1 MFFSLF
7 NFLSFG
13 FLIPP
18 LESLFNVWKRQKG
31 NGWSVFYS
39 IKRHTHTHTHT
50 TVCQRFVGPSA
61 GKSERWKTP
70 EYISCR
76 SGCSQIQGKV
86 HTIRRSKCGRSKA
99 DFATVRALN
108 FRQSDRLYVQKISR
122 IHQFSLFSS
131 ELKGF
136 FEKNQTHSGVKVFK
150 AFARRRIHHTT
161 MWIICSK
168 IIPSGLWIGS
178 LIRRSGPARSALWK
192 MDYCV

>member
-13 FLIPP
+13 FLIPL
-18 LESLFNVWKRQKG
+18 LESLFNVWKRQKR
-31 NGWSVFYS
+31 NGWSVFYA
-39 IKRHTHTHTHT
+39 IKRHTHTRGCMVKDLLVHL
-50 TVCQRFVGPSA
+50 REKG
-61 GKSERWKTP
+61 ERLKMP

-86 HTIRRSKCGRSKA
+86 HTIRRRKCGRSKA

-108 FRQSDRLYVQKISR
+108 FCQSDRFYVQKISR
-122 IHQFSLFSS
+122 IHQFSLFST

-136 FEKNQTHSGVKVFK
+136 FGKNQTHSGVKVFK
-150 AFARRRIHHTT
+150 AFTCRRADDTT

-168 IIPSGLWIGS
+168 LHSVKNGL
-178 LIRRSGPARSALWK
+178 LRLNIRVTNRLMKRSAR
-192 MDYCV
+192 